1 MPTAVT
7 AYVNIGS
14 NIGDRHAHIERA
26 VTAISEIAEG
36 AVRRSDPIESEPW
49 GYVSEHP
56 YINLGIAFETSL
68 PPAELN
74 ATLQTIQHDIDP
86 APHRQPG
93 GTYADRRIDIDL
105 IAVDE
110 AVINTPELTLPH
122 PRMHRRQFVL
132 LPMLQLAPEWRHPIY
147 GVTPARL
154 LARLKN

>member
-1 MPTAVT
+1 MT

-26 VTAISEIAEG
+26 VTAISGIADG

-49 GYVSEHP
+49 GYASEHP

-68 PPAELN
+68 PPAELH
-74 ATLQTIQHDIDP
+74 AALQTIQRDIDP
-86 APHRQPG
+86 APHRQPD

-105 IAVDE
+105 IAVDDI
-110 AVINTPELTLPH
+110 VIDTPELTLPH
-122 PRMHRRQFVL
+122 PRMHKRQFVL
-132 LPMLQLAPEWRHPIY
+132 LPMVQLAPGWNHPIY

-154 LARLKN
+154 LARLNN